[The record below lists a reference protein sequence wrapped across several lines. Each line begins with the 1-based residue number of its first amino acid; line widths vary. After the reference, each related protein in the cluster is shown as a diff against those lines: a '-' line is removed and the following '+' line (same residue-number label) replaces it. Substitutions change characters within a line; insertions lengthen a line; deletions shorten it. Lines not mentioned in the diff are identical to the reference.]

1 MSAISIPTKPPAT
14 TLLPQPRKQGFTMI
28 EIVLVLVLLGILAAV
43 AIPKYFDLQESGR
56 VKVCEHNRAVIV
68 STIEKQE
75 TLARAAASLPSKRLP
90 QETTRASTSLPP
102 APFMRRAQ

>member
-43 AIPKYFDLQESGR
+43 AIPKYFDL
-56 VKVCEHNRAVIV
+56 
-68 STIEKQE
+68 
-75 TLARAAASLPSKRLP
+75 
-90 QETTRASTSLPP
+90 
-102 APFMRRAQ
+102 